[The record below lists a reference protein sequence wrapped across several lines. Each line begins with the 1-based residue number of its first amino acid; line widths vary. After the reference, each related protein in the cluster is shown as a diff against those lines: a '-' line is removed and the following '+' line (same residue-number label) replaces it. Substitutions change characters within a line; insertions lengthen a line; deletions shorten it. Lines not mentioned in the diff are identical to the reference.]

1 MNNVVKREL
10 IRYSMMVLA
19 CAFYATGFCFF
30 IEPNN
35 IVAGAMTGLA
45 MVVNHFISAIPVG
58 VWGYILNVPI
68 VIISFFQEGKK
79 FTFNCLITLVVL
91 YAFIWGLDSIIE
103 YNNIYIDL
111 SSIGLGL
118 LPNVMFGAILQG
130 ISVGLYCK
138 YRCSSGGTEL
148 FGRFIHEWTHKKA
161 SIPVFNGVC
170 DAVIVILGFL
180 TFKNVSNLFYAFI
193 VIFIITKV
201 SDLVLVGFASSKL
214 CYIITDKGE
223 EIGHF
228 LVNHSP
234 RGVTLIEG
242 KGMYTDKERK
252 ILMTVVKKNQLTRLK
267 EMIEALDENA
277 FMIVSET
284 NEVLGNGF
292 KKLSSKDED

>member
-1 MNNVVKREL
+1 MNSTIKREL

-19 CAFYATGFCFF
+19 CASYAVGFCFF

-58 VWGYILNVPI
+58 IWGYILNAPI
-68 VIISFFQEGKK
+68 IIISFFQEGKK

-91 YAFIWGLDSIIE
+91 YAFIWGLDSIIAH
-103 YNNIYIDL
+103 YNIYVNL

-130 ISVGLYCK
+130 IAVGLYCK

-161 SIPVFNGVC
+161 SIPVFNGIC

-228 LVNHSP
+228 LVQHSP

-252 ILMTVVKKNQLTRLK
+252 ILMTVVKKNQLTKLK
-267 EMIEALDENA
+267 EMIESLDQNA

-292 KKLSSKDED
+292 KKLSTKDED